1 MAGQGNRAA
10 WPSNDDFT
18 FLSLAVIAIGL
29 AFLGWVGWTNYHG
42 AIAGVIAAVARWQI
56 GIVHHFTPALDGLDR
71 TIAAANHD
79 AVTVQEIL
87 TVLNVIGHYL
97 RIPVIS
103 IILVLAIVCFVRA
116 APSQFTRAFNL
127 DRLIREQTQFFPS
140 NAAFARRNLRL
151 VPMQPDVLR
160 PSDPAL
166 HAREWVARFARRR
179 NDVGPS
185 GTFDI
190 DPLAATR
197 AFTAQLGPI
206 WRGVEHAP
214 GHVRVLYAAFTLHLE
229 QRRSEAQELLGA
241 MALALPPGE
250 SDETAG
256 PAELY
261 SIPKGV
267 VASADAALAS
277 TAFRERADK
286 IAAGHA
292 YTAPALMSLLTTARR
307 RSGVLAPAQFA
318 CLKLVDRSLWYA
330 LHSLG
335 FEGDGPG
342 QTTHPNPRVEAAGAR
357 DHWAAERLARRPL
370 VIPSVDRAVTAVRA
384 SLEQDD
390 AINRSP
396 EAT

>member
-1 MAGQGNRAA
+1 
-10 WPSNDDFT
+10 
-18 FLSLAVIAIGL
+18 
-29 AFLGWVGWTNYHG
+29 
-42 AIAGVIAAVARWQI
+42 
-56 GIVHHFTPALDGLDR
+56 
-71 TIAAANHD
+71 
-79 AVTVQEIL
+79 
-87 TVLNVIGHYL
+87 
-97 RIPVIS
+97 
-103 IILVLAIVCFVRA
+103 
-116 APSQFTRAFNL
+116 
-127 DRLIREQTQFFPS
+127 
-140 NAAFARRNLRL
+140 
-151 VPMQPDVLR
+151 
-160 PSDPAL
+160 
-166 HAREWVARFARRR
+166 
-179 NDVGPS
+179 
-185 GTFDI
+185 
-190 DPLAATR
+190 
-197 AFTAQLGPI
+197 
-206 WRGVEHAP
+206 
-214 GHVRVLYAAFTLHLE
+214 
-229 QRRSEAQELLGA
+229 

-286 IAAGHA
+286 IGAGHA

-307 RSGVLAPAQFA
+307 RSGVLAPARFA

-370 VIPSVDRAVTAVRA
+370 VIPSVDRALTAVRA
-384 SLEQDD
+384 GLDQDD